1 MHHDA
6 SIIAPKISG
15 DAGDTA
21 VASVSIAARRRRG
34 VGVASKAETM
44 VARTQLAT
52 LMLNHHDT

>member
-21 VASVSIAARRRRG
+21 VASVSMAARRG
-34 VGVASKAETM
+34 GGGVASKAATM